1 MLILKLFVD
10 ILFAPL
16 TGSQDKDED
25 FMNEVI
31 RRYSSTLPFPFATAT
46 EVNGILYLSGQV
58 SMTAQAEPVYGDVA
72 AQTDTILGNIS
83 KTLEGMNSHF
93 ENIFKVTVWLS
104 DMKHFAEF
112 NRAYAKWFKN
122 GFPSRS
128 VVSCSLAF
136 DLDVEIEVQ
145 ALAGKPNRDDE
156 HY

>member
-1 MLILKLFVD
+1 MLIIYSSLLPCRQGKDNKL
-10 ILFAPL
+10 
-16 TGSQDKDED
+16 
-25 FMNEVI
+25 MNKAI
-31 RRYSSTLPFPFATAT
+31 GRYSSTLPFPFATAT
-46 EVNGILYLSGQV
+46 EVNDILYLSGQV

-72 AQTDTILGNIS
+72 AQTDIVLGSIS
-83 KTLEGMNSHF
+83 KTLEGMSSDF
-93 ENIFKVTVWLS
+93 DNIFKVTVWLS

-145 ALAGKPNRDDE
+145 ALAGKPHRDDE